1 MYSGLFPHQLAAALL
16 LSVIAF
22 TDWAHAQPAT
32 QPFQPKVRQEG
43 KDVIWVPTPHSMVNT
58 MLDMAKVTAKDY
70 VIDLGSG
77 DGRTVIAA
85 AKRGARALG
94 MDGLIGSIEVGK
106 RADLTVLRTDGVHWT
121 PMLDPVSNLVYS
133 ASGADVDTVIV
144 DGKVLMEGRQ
154 MTTLD
159 EEHIL
164 REARERAQG
173 LFERAGLQPART
185 WPVL

>member
-1 MYSGLFPHQLAAALL
+1 MLVALAIGNGRQHPQFGVRVDTLEGPSQQHLAEE
-16 LSVIAF
+16 SVG
-22 TDWAHAQPAT
+22 DHREVRPVLEMAT
-32 QPFQPKVRQEG
+32 
-43 KDVIWVPTPHSMVNT
+43 
-58 MLDMAKVTAKDY
+58 
-70 VIDLGSG
+70 LG
-77 DGRTVIAA
+77 
-85 AKRGARALG
+85 GARALG